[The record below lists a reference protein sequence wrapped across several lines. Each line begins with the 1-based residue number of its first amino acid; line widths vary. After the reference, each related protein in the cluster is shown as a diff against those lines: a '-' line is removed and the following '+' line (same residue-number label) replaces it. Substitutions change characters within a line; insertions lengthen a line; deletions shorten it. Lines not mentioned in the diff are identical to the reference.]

1 MSTEPN
7 NNHSNNG
14 TRNAGIAIVVV
25 SVIVALFYVSA
36 DSFGYKLP
44 DWSTFK
50 ILLVVAF
57 VSADSFGY
65 KLPDWLTFK
74 ILLVLAIVSV
84 DSFGYKLPD
93 SNILLESTCV
103 LALII
108 ILIFFSSKNIANF
121 LGEEKF
127 HTDIRLFICPLILIV
142 IISMI
147 SFTFVNSNY
156 ENIANVIVATCK
168 SNAPEK
174 KKKSGKIEKKSSN
187 KKMTTAVKSVKSNS
201 KTNKNASSGSNAS
214 KNTKDPKDEAKI
226 NNEKR
231 ICINRFIT
239 FVTIA
244 TIFYIAQLRKTA
256 MKNEYDETKIDL
268 DCMKEQDKYV
278 DCNSNNP
285 NAVGERKEFTEK
297 KETLKYYSS
306 MKNNYE
312 AITILFVFI
321 SLIMGFSKLG

>member
-1 MSTEPN
+1 MSTKQK

-44 DWSTFK
+44 DW
-50 ILLVVAF
+50 
-57 VSADSFGY
+57 
-65 KLPDWLTFK
+65 LTFK
-74 ILLVLAIVSV
+74 ILLVLAIVLV
-84 DSFGYKLPD
+84 DSFVHKLPD
-93 SNILLESTCV
+93 FNILLESTCV
-103 LALII
+103 LALIT

-127 HTDIRLFICPLILIV
+127 HSEIKLFICPLIVFV
-142 IISMI
+142 IISMLA
-147 SFTFVNSNY
+147 FPFVNSNY
-156 ENIANVIVATCK
+156 EYIDNVIVTTCK
-168 SNAPEK
+168 SNC
-174 KKKSGKIEKKSSN
+174 
-187 KKMTTAVKSVKSNS
+187 
-201 KTNKNASSGSNAS
+201 KTNKNASSESNAS
-214 KNTKDPKDEAKI
+214 NDTKDSEDEAKI
-226 NNEKR
+226 DNEKR

-256 MKNEYDETKIDL
+256 MKNEYDEIKTDL
-268 DCMKEQDKYV
+268 DYMHERNRYV
-278 DCNSNNP
+278 NYDSNNP
-285 NAVGERKEFTEK
+285 NSVVEERKEFTEK
-297 KETLKYYSS
+297 KETLKYYNS